1 MMIVCLRSSQTNL
14 TLLRAGTL
22 QIRVVEDARA
32 AFPGDTV
39 LGIIGVSGSPIGS
52 YFSAQFLLLWLLIN
66 LTADFMI
73 MLPTLRRSFVERDGG
88 SPPTA
93 ELSAHLGSQDRN
105 EQPGP
110 LALVRLSESKH
121 LSQP

>member
-1 MMIVCLRSSQTNL
+1 
-14 TLLRAGTL
+14 
-22 QIRVVEDARA
+22 
-32 AFPGDTV
+32 V
-39 LGIIGVSGSPIGS
+39 LGPSNSASLRTRERPFQEIPSWESLVSRAPISS

-73 MLPTLRRSFVERDGG
+73 VLPTLRRSFVERDGG

-110 LALVRLSESKH
+110 LALGQIARKQTPVAAVMESGDRE
-121 LSQP
+121 